1 MSNNKHLQNANRKI
15 INQDTR
21 INALKKQL
29 LYYREITETVREP
42 FIILDN
48 NLRVVTAN
56 LAFYRKFKVVKKD
69 TEGKRIYDLGNSQWD
84 SSELRELLENILPA
98 HRILSN
104 YVVRH
109 TFPKIGPKIILLNA
123 RQVDRKQLIL
133 LAMEDVTDAW
143 KLKLD
148 TDEMTKNLIIQ
159 RDKLQSLNDAK
170 EEFISLA
177 SHINFVL
184 LPRQ

>member
-1 MSNNKHLQNANRKI
+1 
-15 INQDTR
+15 
-21 INALKKQL
+21 
-29 LYYREITETVREP
+29 
-42 FIILDN
+42 
-48 NLRVVTAN
+48 
-56 LAFYRKFKVVKKD
+56 
-69 TEGKRIYDLGNSQWD
+69 
-84 SSELRELLENILPA
+84 
-98 HRILSN
+98 
-104 YVVRH
+104 
-109 TFPKIGPKIILLNA
+109 
-123 RQVDRKQLIL
+123 
-133 LAMEDVTDAW
+133 MEDVTDAW

>member
-56 LAFYRKFKVVKKD
+56 LAFYRKFKVVKK
-69 TEGKRIYDLGNSQWD
+69 GYWR
-84 SSELRELLENILPA
+84 
-98 HRILSN
+98 
-104 YVVRH
+104 
-109 TFPKIGPKIILLNA
+109 
-123 RQVDRKQLIL
+123 
-133 LAMEDVTDAW
+133 
-143 KLKLD
+143 
-148 TDEMTKNLIIQ
+148 
-159 RDKLQSLNDAK
+159 
-170 EEFISLA
+170 
-177 SHINFVL
+177 
-184 LPRQ
+184 